1 MLAPFVRN
9 PEKFKTL
16 SRNVKVFRTADLYNE
31 FVALG
36 DYFNNTLK
44 TELENILNKS
54 LITVPDK
61 FLINIG
67 NGNIDWVDIVD
78 VINEDVIPLNKIQK
92 IPNNSVLCSDDQGQ
106 LIPVQCT
113 IDYGILFGRYNNLHV
128 WRKLLNEDI
137 EDHSITGD
145 KIDKLSQLNISDDL
159 TNNFV
164 GNDNLETKNIADNSI
179 TSDKIIDGSL
189 DKYSLFIQYNSEINT
204 GFIPAQYVNDRG
216 VDNLLAFSAGFL
228 TPEKIMDA
236 TIYPIYNPWLFSLR
250 EYSDNP
256 VYLHKNLD
264 VGYEF
269 PENFNLNV
277 AEVLESFN
285 ILPECLEDDHLI
297 PYQNIGDVNNIPW
310 HDNPNEARYFQQ
322 GYIMPKN
329 DCRVEGRCIPLGQ
342 LRLRHFDDEVRAAL
356 IANGVTDDD

>member
-61 FLINIG
+61 FLINVG

-128 WRKLLNEDI
+128 WRKLLNEDSPVKEVI
-137 EDHSITGD
+137 VL
-145 KIDKLSQLNISDDL
+145 LSQLKSTKAVFADILYAPVSEFVPIFTVCNAVLAVSD
-159 TNNFV
+159 
-164 GNDNLETKNIADNSI
+164 
-179 TSDKIIDGSL
+179 
-189 DKYSLFIQYNSEINT
+189 SE
-204 GFIPAQYVNDRG
+204 D
-216 VDNLLAFSAGFL
+216 S
-228 TPEKIMDA
+228 
-236 TIYPIYNPWLFSLR
+236 
-250 EYSDNP
+250 
-256 VYLHKNLD
+256 
-264 VGYEF
+264 
-269 PENFNLNV
+269 
-277 AEVLESFN
+277 
-285 ILPECLEDDHLI
+285 
-297 PYQNIGDVNNIPW
+297 
-310 HDNPNEARYFQQ
+310 
-322 GYIMPKN
+322 
-329 DCRVEGRCIPLGQ
+329 
-342 LRLRHFDDEVRAAL
+342 
-356 IANGVTDDD
+356 